1 MVYLLEIFWFWM
13 MWWWGGG
20 LTVMKYSHCLGNIPV
35 ISHWLCLCVCEA
47 RKNSSSLDSHLDISN
62 SQSGPC
68 QPGNMDQLWLI
79 ETIWGSVNVLHQVLL
94 MASCVGISLL
104 PIIISV
110 AIKCQVSGYLR
121 MYLGRE
127 QHDTGLLWPTI
138 LTCPMTEHCW
148 ESPLCAQWG

>member
-1 MVYLLEIFWFWM
+1 M
-13 MWWWGGG
+13 MWRWGGA
-20 LTVMKYSHCLGNIPV
+20 LTVMKYSHCLGNISV

-68 QPGNMDQLWLI
+68 QPGNMDQMWLI
-79 ETIWGSVNVLHQVLL
+79 ETIWGSANVLHQVLM

-127 QHDTGLLWPTI
+127 QHDTDWASMTNHSNQSHDWALLRIALMCSMRLSSTKYI
-138 LTCPMTEHCW
+138 
-148 ESPLCAQWG
+148 